1 MKKFISFLCALTLV
15 LSVNAVPQKKVV
27 YPMDQ
32 HSRMEKKIDIQDLP
46 TVKRA
51 PKALL
56 ADSTVEISEVSST
69 YYSFM
74 GAVRYSLKT
83 SSLIFNFY
91 IKTTAQDIESGKEY
105 TLADMDSTY
114 TGWSNVGDDFV
125 RANFNAVSFTKTV
138 AEDGSFSIKATAT
151 DIKGNNWT
159 LNYSE
164 AAFVPQTYNVEM
176 TAFTDAYDYLGE
188 DLTATLTKTSEDL
201 SFRFVVLLDS
211 GVYALESG
219 KEYTLADMDS
229 ANSYGSKGNTA
240 IIYASASLKKTVAA
254 DGAIAVAATVKD
266 AKGNTWNLTYAKAAE
281 KPEVYEVNIASM
293 EEYNTTVVLKDS
305 TNNTYRFA
313 INATAIESGKEYT
326 LADMNTTN
334 SYATIRGD
342 KTSYKEAS
350 FTKTVAADG
359 AVAIEASFKT
369 RENIIYNL
377 HFAQAAPT
385 TRKETLTLNG
395 SAIAKNQVEAFNED
409 TTVSVLLM
417 WKGTTFVGTAATA
430 DFHAAQ
436 SYVSFKDSAKYIMK
450 EAAIVAAYDTVA
462 KHYTVNG
469 TMLAVNEK
477 DALDQVEF
485 TLALTIT
492 GEDPTAPETYNV
504 VMTAYTEEYNYL
516 SNGIIAQLHDAGE
529 NTTFHFVIKLDSGV
543 YALTPDVVYT
553 LADMDSANCYLTDV
567 KKNLR
572 SAFTAASF
580 KKSFAADSTIAIEA
594 TVKDINGNTWNL
606 TYAEAIDA
614 AEQINIAVA
623 SVVENGTT
631 VILKDS
637 ANNIFSYAINA
648 AAIESGKTYTLAQ
661 MTVSAKLNGNTITPK
676 EATFTKTIA
685 ADGAFSIDA
694 TFALRDENKVYN
706 LHFAQA
712 AASVRKDTLTL
723 NGSALMGTYSQ
734 IEAFNADS
742 TISLL
747 LMLKSEELVGTWAT
761 ADFFTAQ
768 SFVKDTL
775 HTYIMQEA
783 ALTIAYD
790 ETAKLYTVNGTMLAI
805 NEKDALDKVEFTLHL
820 AITGKA
826 PFAPG
831 TYNVDMASFREAYD
845 GMSEEVIAVLADTT
859 ADLTFRFAFKLD
871 SGVYELAAG
880 VAYTLANMDSANS
893 YVVDMKNNFR
903 AAFAAASF
911 KKTVAA
917 DGSLEVKATV
927 EDTKG
932 NTWNL
937 NYLKAYVAPEEIN
950 VDIVEANEV
959 AYTNMVYVLM
969 VDSSNNDYRF
979 LINAKPLESGKEYT
993 LADMNASYCYAT
1005 IRGNRVSFNEAT
1017 LTKTVA
1023 ADGAFTIEASFTLKD
1038 ENAIYHLHY
1047 AQAAP
1052 TITEQTLTLNGEM
1065 ESGSYYSYVDA
1076 FSADSTVEVYLLL
1089 NSADFVGEWTD
1100 ADFWTSYSFVA
1111 FYGEEEVY
1119 YMMKEAA
1126 ITTAYDETAQ
1136 HYTLNGTMLTVND
1149 ADPLDQIR
1157 FTLNLTLDGQAPVQ
1171 PVDLTF
1177 ELQLTDTS
1185 VVVLP
1190 SNDEDAWDYYLITPE
1205 DFGVFGGTIDDLAA
1219 AIYRSYGN
1227 YYAAPGAYEFM
1238 FDQLL
1243 RQGYRGELI
1252 LVVWGANERGV
1263 TTDAQSIR
1271 FTLPEVEDVT
1281 SDMTFEF
1288 TQDATGITVTPSSND
1303 EAWDGYIVNEATFD
1317 YYGADRIA
1325 ASIFAKYGTKY
1336 AAKGAQTY
1344 TWSFLKTYAV
1354 DAELQFVP
1362 GTYYFV
1368 TWGVAEYNVTTPAA
1382 YYMFEL
1388 SGEEAI
1394 DNTRL
1399 NNAAA
1404 KRLIN
1409 GQLIIEKNGVQYNVL
1424 GSIVK

>member
-1 MKKFISFLCALTLV
+1 M
-15 LSVNAVPQKKVV
+15 
-27 YPMDQ
+27 
-32 HSRMEKKIDIQDLP
+32 DIQNLP

-83 SSLIFNFY
+83 NSLIFNFY

-138 AEDGSFSIKATAT
+138 AEDGSFSIKVTAT
-151 DIKGNNWT
+151 DTKGNNWT

-176 TAFTDAYDYLGE
+176 TAFTDAYDYLSE
-188 DLTATLTKTSEDL
+188 DLTATLTKTNEDL

-229 ANSYGSKGNTA
+229 ASSYGSKGNTA

-266 AKGNTWNLTYAKAAE
+266 TKGNTWNLTYAKAAE
-281 KPEVYEVNIASM
+281 KPEVHEVNIASM

-409 TTVSVLLM
+409 STVSVLLM

-450 EAAIVAAYDTVA
+450 EAAIVAAYDTIA

-614 AEQINIAVA
+614 PEEIHVDIVSANEIHFGAGM
-623 SVVENGTT
+623 SYEM
-631 VILKDS
+631 LDS
-637 ANNIFSYAINA
+637 ANNRYQFFIYLADSVAEL
-648 AAIESGKTYTLAQ
+648 ESGKTYTLAD
-661 MTVSAKLNGNTITPK
+661 MNASNTYAYIRGNRVSYK
-676 EATFTKTIA
+676 EAAFTKTIA
-685 ADGAFSIDA
+685 ADGAFTIEA
-694 TFALRDENKVYN
+694 IVTFKDENAIY
-706 LHFAQA
+706 HIHYAQGA
-712 AASVRKDTLTL
+712 PTTTEQTLTL
-723 NGSALMGTYSQ
+723 NGVTESDLYSTE
-734 IEAFNADS
+734 INAFNADS
-742 TISLL
+742 TVHVYLY
-747 LMLKSEELVGTWAT
+747 MKSGEPVGEWTETDFWFGFSYVEFAGEEDKHYRMKNAN
-761 ADFFTAQ
+761 
-768 SFVKDTL
+768 
-775 HTYIMQEA
+775 
-783 ALTIAYD
+783 LTIAYD
-790 ETAKLYTVNGTMLAI
+790 ETAEHYTLTGTMLTYNAS
-805 NEKDALDKVEFTLHL
+805 DRLDQIRFTLNL
-820 AITGKA
+820 TLEGKA

-880 VAYTLANMDSANS
+880 VAYTLAHMDSANS
-893 YVVDMKNNFR
+893 YVVDIKNNFR
-903 AAFAAASF
+903 ASFAAASF

-1303 EAWDGYIVNEATFD
+1303 EAWDGYIVNEATFE